1 MTVTAPEVPTSDTRL
16 PARLGVD
23 TGGTFTDFV
32 IVDDLQRV
40 ARIGKHLSTPSEP
53 ARAVLDGTTQLLP
66 SIAELADFVVG
77 TTLASNALL
86 ERKGARAVLITTEGF
101 RDVLLIGRQKRHDI
115 YDLQIDKPTPLIRR
129 RDILEVSE
137 RVRADGSVAIELD
150 DGEVRA
156 IGRTLAQRD
165 IEAVAV
171 CLLHSY
177 ANSTHE
183 RRIRDILSEEV
194 PGLLVSL
201 SSEVA
206 PQWREYE
213 RTSTTLVNAYLA
225 PVIGAYLG
233 SLSSN
238 LASKGLSR
246 DLLVMQSN
254 GGIASASTVERYP
267 VRLVESGP
275 AAGAIMAAHVGA
287 RAGLE
292 DVLSLDIG
300 GTTAKLCFL
309 EDCVPSA
316 TDTFEV
322 DRVAMKKNSGL
333 VISVPAIDMIEIGA
347 GGGSIARVSN
357 IGLLNVGPD
366 SAGADPGPACYARGG
381 TEPTVTDADLV
392 LGYLDPESFSGGSM
406 RLDVD
411 AARRAIATHV
421 GEQTGTDDVLAAWA
435 IHEVVN
441 VNMIAAARAAAIE
454 RGADPR
460 RFAVV
465 AFGGAGPVHAAR
477 LARGLGVGRVVI
489 PVAAG
494 VLSAAGLLSADV
506 RFDLVQTLH
515 CQLDSAD
522 IDQIEAL
529 YSELE
534 SRGKEMMRDAVG
546 GERVT
551 ESRIRRFVDLRYVG
565 QGFEVRTE
573 VEPTEFTAAAL
584 PGLRSAFNARYAELY
599 GSSDGAEPVEAI
611 NWRVEVRLP
620 GTPVDLAPDE
630 RELDRTDPLKGR
642 RPAYFPERGGFVACP
657 VYDRYVL
664 RPGDAFDGP
673 CVVEE
678 RESTT
683 VVLPDQRVSVDSHF
697 NLVMEDVV

>member
-1 MTVTAPEVPTSDTRL
+1 MSEAAPAEERRVPR
-16 PARLGVD
+16 RLGVD

-32 IVDDLQRV
+32 TVDENQRV
-40 ARIGKHLSTPSEP
+40 VWIGKELSTPSEP
-53 ARAVLDGTTQLLP
+53 SRAVLDGTEKLLGRVDLL
-66 SIAELADFVVG
+66 EDYVVG

-86 ERKGARAVLITTEGF
+86 ERKGASTILVTTRGF
-101 RDVLLIGRQKRHDI
+101 RDVLIIGRQKRHDI
-115 YDLQIDKPTPLIRR
+115 YDLQIDKPRPLILR
-129 RDILEVSE
+129 RDIFEVSE
-137 RVRADGSVAIELD
+137 RVRADGSVATELAED
-150 DGEVRA
+150 EVRA
-156 IGRTLAQRD
+156 IAQQLD
-165 IEAVAV
+165 GKTAAVAV

-177 ANSTHE
+177 VNPTHE
-183 RRIRDILSEEV
+183 RRIREIFNEIV
-194 PGLLVSL
+194 PDVHVSI

-213 RTSTTLVNAYLA
+213 RTSTTVVNAYLG
-225 PVIGAYLG
+225 PVVGLYLNR
-233 SLSSN
+233 LSSV
-238 LASKGLSR
+238 LGERGLDR

-275 AAGAIMAAHVGA
+275 AAGAIMAAQVGS
-287 RAGLE
+287 RAGLD

-309 EDCVPSA
+309 QGCVPSA

-322 DRVAMKKNSGL
+322 DRVAMKKSSGL
-333 VISVPAIDMIEIGA
+333 IISIPAIDMIEIGA

-366 SAGADPGPACYARGG
+366 SSGADPGPVCYGLGG
-381 TEPTVTDADLV
+381 AEPTVTDADLV
-392 LGYLDPESFSGGSM
+392 LGYIGAESFSGGNM
-406 RLDVD
+406 HLDVD
-411 AARRAIATHV
+411 GARGAIASRI
-421 GEQTGTDDVLAAWA
+421 GEVTGLGDVEAAWS

-477 LARGLGVGRVVI
+477 IARGLGVSRVLI

-515 CQLDSAD
+515 RPL
-522 IDQIEAL
+522 EAL
-529 YSELE
+529 DFDQVDRLYGDLE
-534 SRGKEMMRDAVG
+534 RRAEEMMREAVG
-546 GERVT
+546 DERLA
-551 ESRIRRFVDLRYVG
+551 EAQIRRWVDLRYIG
-565 QGFEVRTE
+565 QGYEVRIE
-573 VEPTEFTAAAL
+573 LSAELSADSVGAL
-584 PGLRSAFNARYAELY
+584 REAFNARYAELY
-599 GSSDGAEPVEAI
+599 GSSEGEEAI
-611 NWRVEVRLP
+611 EAVNWRVEARLP
-620 GTPVDLAPDE
+620 GTPVDLAPRVNGGE
-630 RELDRTDPLKGR
+630 REPLKGHR
-642 RPAYFPERGGFVACP
+642 SAYFPEHGGYVDCA
-657 VYDRYVL
+657 VYDRYAL
-664 RPGDAFDGP
+664 RPGDEFPGP

-683 VVLPDQRVSVDSHF
+683 VVLPDQVLRVDEHF
-697 NLVMEDVV
+697 NLALEDVQ